1 MLYCTKFEQPKDF
14 EYLIKRISGL
24 IPSILVPQLF
34 KIIYNNKGN
43 KEVLV
48 KFMCQVC
55 EKVVGTNHNAICCD
69 MCDRFIAIRFAKKA
83 DIYLKKDQVP
93 CFCKSSTPKE
103 LPFSSLNDTEFIKRM
118 SVLLKRK

>member
-1 MLYCTKFEQPKDF
+1 
-14 EYLIKRISGL
+14 
-24 IPSILVPQLF
+24 
-34 KIIYNNKGN
+34 
-43 KEVLV
+43 
-48 KFMCQVC
+48 
-55 EKVVGTNHNAICCD
+55 